1 MPFDQWYDD
10 ATREAATARVLQRKM
25 TNPTDRN
32 VLTVV
37 AEEFNVPR
45 QTLSDWVDEA
55 SPESPKSQRKP
66 RPKFSQ
72 VVKTTKEAR
81 VASPTDDEPAEA
93 PGSAAPPEP
102 AGEPEPATQPE
113 PASASEHDPWA
124 TSDPA
129 PEPEPEPEPDPE
141 PERAPEPQPAPES
154 EPEPQPEPASG
165 AEPEAAPMPEAAPEP
180 VPAPPATTGTRATA
194 GTHVPAGTRVSALE
208 AEVAVLRDGNRAL
221 IQAMRVLLDV

>member
-45 QTLSDWVDEA
+45 QTLSDWVDQV
-55 SPESPKSQRKP
+55 SPGSAKPPRKP

-81 VASPTDDEPAEA
+81 VESPTDEDADEVP
-93 PGSAAPPEP
+93 PPAAPPEP
-102 AGEPEPATQPE
+102 ASEFGPEAAPQTEPEREPDPERGPWSPADPAPEPEPT
-113 PASASEHDPWA
+113 
-124 TSDPA
+124 
-129 PEPEPEPEPDPE
+129 PEPEPEPEP
-141 PERAPEPQPAPES
+141 QTS
-154 EPEPQPEPASG
+154 S
-165 AEPEAAPMPEAAPEP
+165 
-180 VPAPPATTGTRATA
+180 VPAPADDRL
-194 GTHVPAGTRVSALE
+194 SALE
-208 AEVAVLRDGNRAL
+208 AEVAALRADNRAL
-221 IQAMRVLLDV
+221 VEALRVLVDD